1 MHTLKESKN
10 MLPEPS
16 ILIQKIATEL
26 SKEINSNTC
35 LIGIPKGGHLIINAL
50 KEILSATKVDY
61 GLIDASFYR
70 DDLEISGLKVK
81 EMTTDVMFEIKDK
94 KVILIDDVFF
104 TGRTT
109 RAAINE
115 IFDFGR
121 PREILLYVLIDRQ
134 SEQLPIKP
142 SYSAHQVSS
151 ETNDYINLEEEN
163 GRLVFKIRK
172 KNE

>member
-94 KVILIDDVFF
+94 KVSLI
-104 TGRTT
+104 
-109 RAAINE
+109 
-115 IFDFGR
+115 
-121 PREILLYVLIDRQ
+121 
-134 SEQLPIKP
+134 
-142 SYSAHQVSS
+142 
-151 ETNDYINLEEEN
+151 
-163 GRLVFKIRK
+163 K
-172 KNE
+172 KLK